1 MYSGSL
7 GTHVQEPP
15 GLPSNWADRVG
26 QNAWGIVTGS
36 IKLEDTD
43 AIHDS
48 SGHSRISFTDTGDTV
63 LRNAGGTAGINLN
76 SSNLTT
82 LAAGLTVTTGDVTV
96 TAGNVDM
103 VAGTLDVQ
111 DGGAVTQGS
120 ASGRATGVTLSK
132 VTGKI
137 TTDDDTLAAVTIVK
151 HTVTNTTVGA
161 NDVIIVNKVS
171 GDADTSIWVD
181 AVGAGSFVVALRNNH
196 ASDNDTTALVYNF
209 VVIKGSNS

>member
-7 GTHVQEPP
+7 GTHVQEPE
-15 GLPSNWADRVG
+15 GLPSNWSDRVG

-36 IKLEDTD
+36 IKFEDTD

-48 SGHSRISFTDTGDTV
+48 SGHSRISFTDTGDTI

-82 LAAGLTVTTGDVTV
+82 LAAGLTVSTGDVTV

-111 DGGAVTQGS
+111 NGAAVVQGSGGTRTDAVTINFP
-120 ASGRATGVTLSK
+120 TGK
-132 VTGKI
+132 VTGDDASYAAGATAVHTVNNSTVAATDVVIINKI
-137 TTDDDTLAAVTIVK
+137 SGDVDTLAFVD
-151 HTVTNTTVGA
+151 TVA
-161 NDVIIVNKVS
+161 
-171 GDADTSIWVD
+171 
-181 AVGAGSFVVALRNNH
+181 AGSFNVRLHHIAGTG
-196 ASDNDTTALVYNF
+196 NDTTSFVYNF
-209 VVIKGSNS
+209 VVIKGSQS